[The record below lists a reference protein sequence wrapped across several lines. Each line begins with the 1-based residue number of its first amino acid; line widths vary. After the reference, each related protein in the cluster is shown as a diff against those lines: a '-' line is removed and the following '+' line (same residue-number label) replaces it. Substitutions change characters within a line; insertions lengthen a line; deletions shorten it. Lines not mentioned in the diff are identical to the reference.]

1 MERTGTAAG
10 VSVPP
15 GTDGTDLGSSLGA
28 DGLLRVLLHGKRIF
42 LATWLAAVALGVV
55 VAWFTP
61 ERNQYFTIIDVGN
74 LPVAEQ
80 ASGIAPEGPGALAVR
95 IDRSLIPRALS
106 ELRAVGIE
114 GLSGVW
120 RDVSVPPGAGFV
132 ILRTRGRA
140 EDGPAHAALHE
151 KVTSL
156 ALGETNDRLA
166 VVRSTLLAE
175 RAALAGAV
183 ARVGQMVGPPS
194 QAGTARQ
201 YDGFGRGDIG
211 GTAQQPARASGGPKA
226 DRAEGPTAHQV
237 SPAGVSDMDAS
248 AAAARAIEAL
258 GEAGSAWGLG
268 ALAARLEQTELR
280 LLLLRPMQ
288 VLNGPAEVERPAG
301 PSKGLIVMIAMM
313 VGLLGAAGLA
323 YVSDLVRRWQSAQD
337 QK

>member
-226 DRAEGPTAHQV
+226 E
-237 SPAGVSDMDAS
+237 
-248 AAAARAIEAL
+248 
-258 GEAGSAWGLG
+258 GLG